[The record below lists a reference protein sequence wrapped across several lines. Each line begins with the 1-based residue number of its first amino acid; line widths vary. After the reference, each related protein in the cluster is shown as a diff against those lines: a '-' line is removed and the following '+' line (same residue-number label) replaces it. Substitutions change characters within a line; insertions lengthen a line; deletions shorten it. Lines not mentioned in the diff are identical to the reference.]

1 MTISPLEKNVF
12 TPCEYIL
19 FCFILDGLTVPVDDM
34 EEFCGQTP
42 NLFVSIDQNNFV
54 REIQEAD
61 NVALIQ
67 QVTLNGLNCD
77 SNIMSQAQS
86 CKFSKTARQGQRA
99 DVTKS
104 PKQGCP
110 WPHNK
115 D

>member
-1 MTISPLEKNVF
+1 M
-12 TPCEYIL
+12 
-19 FCFILDGLTVPVDDM
+19 PVDDM

-67 QVTLNGLNCD
+67 QVTPNGLNCD